1 MHQQITKA
9 LQQGC
14 ISCEAIF
21 STKHAKN
28 VNSIKILWQETS
40 WHCRGQEY
48 TLYIKC
54 LMGKARERPKEWW
67 AAHLSQRRQPVQ
79 QITCKTCRGWNTAPF
94 TCQSVLPGIS
104 SAMEMTVTLHQPPAF
119 CQVRIS
125 SQSGKINSSQMFRHF
140 SHEICHIIS
149 SFLFWVFSSTNI
161 DSPEQIQLF
170 WLTTSSGRQCPSPA
184 EYLMIVVIC
193 GTHSRVETL
202 LV

>member
-1 MHQQITKA
+1 MSDGKGKGET
-9 LQQGC
+9 QGVM
-14 ISCEAIF
+14 SC
-21 STKHAKN
+21 S
-28 VNSIKILWQETS
+28 SL
-40 WHCRGQEY
+40 
-48 TLYIKC
+48 
-54 LMGKARERPKEWW
+54 
-67 AAHLSQRRQPVQ
+67 
-79 QITCKTCRGWNTAPF
+79 TAPSARATNYMQDMQRMKHSSF
-94 TCQSVLPGIS
+94 YLSEFLPGIS